1 MELDKIPLWRGEFV
15 LVRQLCEDFARYL
28 YLPRLSASSVLL
40 AAVEDGMGLLTWEQ
54 ESFAYADSYDEKAN
68 RFRGLRCAQRIPIT
82 DGNQG
87 LVVKPDVAARQIEA
101 DRAPAEPAT
110 AGAGAIANGG
120 ATGTYTSGTPV
131 AAEEEKRLP
140 VRFYGSVEL
149 DATRLGRDAGKIAEE
164 VVQHLSA
171 LMNSSVEI
179 TLEIKADVP
188 EGVPDNVVRTVT
200 ENCRTLKFK
209 SHGFEE
215 K

>member
-1 MELDKIPLWRGEFV
+1 MAITNHERVGKAMDLLKEGLAPFIEREFV
-15 LVRQLCEDFARYL
+15 
-28 YLPRLSASSVLL
+28 SV
-40 AAVEDGMGLLTWEQ
+40 
-54 ESFAYADSYDEKAN
+54 Y
-68 RFRGLRCAQRIPIT
+68 GLRSAQRIPIR

-87 LVVKPDVAARQIEA
+87 LVVKPDVAARRIEIDKA
-101 DRAPAEPAT
+101 QTEPST
-110 AGAGAIANGG
+110 VGAGAISNGS
-120 ATGTYTSGTPV
+120 ATGTYTGGAPATT
-131 AAEEEKRLP
+131 EEEKRLP

-171 LMNSSVEI
+171 LMNSNVEI